1 MSSILDTAISGI
13 NAMRILINNT
23 TDKINHPAE
32 KNIENRIFLENTMQD
47 SDFNT
52 TVKVQEIYDNYNDF
66 ITEEKRKT
74 NVQVQDEQTKIEQ
87 LLKLEDL
94 LCEKSNIFNEL
105 INALYEQIDNDV
117 INKNNIINHNVKE
130 KSNKI
135 ISALKDFDRKLKF
148 LEKDIKESVINNLQ
162 KVNTLI
168 DEIHDATIDIRYFP
182 VLKLPNRVQSFID
195 KRDNLVDELN
205 DLVGVKVVKGE
216 DSYKVYLNNGICI
229 IDNNQKQNLIPLTSK
244 SDDRYI
250 SVGYIDNNE
259 KRVKKIEDMIPS
271 ASLGALLKF
280 RKEELTHARNRI
292 GQLTV
297 NFADSIN
304 SYNILGQ
311 DVFGHI
317 GKQFFN
323 ISNPEV
329 IASSTN
335 HSSPITSAKWV
346 STSNSKDTDYVV
358 FLKNN
363 NWSVKRLS
371 DDSFVQPNIRKE
383 NNNLLITF
391 DGIEF
396 AIQGK
401 NDDGDIYM
409 IKPYSKTLEKLELLI
424 DDDEPFLF
432 TSNNKINYQSTNINM
447 PIKNIHKEIL
457 VNHQDTLDESYQ
469 KFSKAIAYKCN
480 LLEEELPFKKN
491 MIGILRDKKISM
503 SNDAKKDYLDL
514 NYEQECY
521 LANVKVLQT
530 AERIF
535 NEIIDC
541 YS

>member
-1 MSSILDTAISGI
+1 MSSVLDTALAGI

-23 TDKINHPAE
+23 TNKINHPDE
-32 KNIENRIFLENTMQD
+32 KNIEKRSFVESTMQN
-47 SDFNT
+47 SHSKT
-52 TVKVQEIYDNYNDF
+52 AVKVKEIYDNYNDF

-74 NVQVQDEQTKIEQ
+74 KVQVQDEQTKIEQ

-105 INALYEQIDNDV
+105 INSLYEQIDNDV
-117 INKNNIINHNVKE
+117 INKNNIINENVKE

-148 LEKDIKESVINNLQ
+148 LEKDIKESVINNVE
-162 KVNTLI
+162 KVNSLI

-182 VLKLPNRVQSFID
+182 ILKLPNQIQSLID

-205 DLVGVKVVKGE
+205 DLIGVKVIKSE
-216 DSYKVYLNNGICI
+216 DDYKIALNNGICI

-280 RKEELTHARNRI
+280 RREELTYARNRI

-304 SYNILGQ
+304 SYHILGH

-346 STSNSKDTDYVV
+346 STSNSKDTDYIIY
-358 FLKNN
+358 LKNN

-371 DDSFVQPNIRKE
+371 DQSLVQPNIRQE
-383 NNNLLITF
+383 NDNLLITF

-396 AIQGK
+396 LIQGK

-424 DDDEPFLF
+424 DDNEPFLF
-432 TSNNKINYQSTNINM
+432 PSHDKINYQNNNTNIA
-447 PIKNIHKEIL
+447 IKKLHKDVL
-457 VNHQDTLDESYQ
+457 VNNSETLDQSYQ
-469 KFSKAIAYKCN
+469 TFSKAIAYKCN

-491 MIGILRDKKISM
+491 MIRILLDKKIAM
-503 SNDAKKDYLDL
+503 SNNIEKDYQDL
-514 NYEQECY
+514 NYQQECY

-535 NEIIDC
+535 NEIIEC